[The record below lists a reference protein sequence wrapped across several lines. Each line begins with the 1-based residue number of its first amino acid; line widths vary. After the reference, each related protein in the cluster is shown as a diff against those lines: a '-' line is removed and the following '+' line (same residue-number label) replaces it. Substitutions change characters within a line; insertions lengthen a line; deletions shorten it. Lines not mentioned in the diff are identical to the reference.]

1 LLYLFLLELF
11 MKEKLLTPQEA
22 AETLGLQ
29 ISTLYRWSWA
39 RKIPSVKIGAALRFR
54 ETDIQDLISNGFRPR
69 RDSSN
74 G

>member
-1 LLYLFLLELF
+1 ME
-11 MKEKLLTPQEA
+11 EKLLTPREA

-29 ISTLYRWSWA
+29 ISTLYRWCWE

-54 ETDIQDLISNGFRPR
+54 ETDIEQLVNNGYRPSR
-69 RDSSN
+69 TSSHE